1 MTLDESLVC
10 PVLNHHLTST
20 TSTTSPHDERGTL
33 PLRAPAGDADDLA
46 WTRGGGLDQR
56 GPGPEGMRMTL
67 PAWTRGGLDQGDA
80 DDLVACLDGPTRLPT
95 RWTSSLTESEEVRN
109 I

>member
-1 MTLDESLVC
+1 MMSGAPSLY
-10 PVLNHHLTST
+10 
-20 TSTTSPHDERGTL
+20 ER
-33 PLRAPAGDADDLA
+33 LR
-46 WTRGGGLDQR
+46 
-56 GPGPEGMRMTL
+56 GMRMTL